1 MKEEVKI
8 GKDYIMADRFWT
20 PVEIDEGNQIAIMQS
35 LGVTKGPWPGYSMP
49 QFGNNK
55 YYGSD
60 INHLDIS
67 DYNQKT
73 RLLMDELK
81 PIEGG
86 SLKKGLWLPG
96 TNMMRLN
103 GNWKNALARAAGTFF
118 MEDYDGHAWIG
129 TTLNKNCAAC
139 IGTNRDEDMRFQDS
153 SYCIAPAFQLDL
165 SKIEVCGERIVAKK

>member
-60 INHLDIS
+60 INHLD
-67 DYNQKT
+67 
-73 RLLMDELK
+73 DE
-81 PIEGG
+81 IV
-86 SLKKGLWLPG
+86 
-96 TNMMRLN
+96 
-103 GNWKNALARAAGTFF
+103 
-118 MEDYDGHAWIG
+118 HAQ
-129 TTLNKNCAAC
+129 TPS
-139 IGTNRDEDMRFQDS
+139 RHSRPV
-153 SYCIAPAFQLDL
+153 IA
-165 SKIEVCGERIVAKK
+165 